1 MLGLKVTP
9 KKVINLFFRLLFEI
23 LYTFS
28 VNNFFLSSFD
38 LITAFIIDKFDL
50 NLFEVSIIALVSLGK
65 QEPPYAGPALKNLSP
80 IR

>member
-1 MLGLKVTP
+1 MLLQQQ
-9 KKVINLFFRLLFEI
+9 
-23 LYTFS
+23 
-28 VNNFFLSSFD
+28 
-38 LITAFIIDKFDL
+38 KFDL